1 MRRQWK
7 SAKPNSADSNSLFL
21 KPKFSTPEGRAAMAP
36 KFVSERNLKFLFYDV
51 FDAPALTAYPYFEQL
66 NKKLFDMI
74 LDATVK
80 LAKDIAQPTLKE
92 MDQLPPQITEGQ
104 VRVHPAVR
112 RFMLEC
118 GRGGWIA
125 AGFPNELQGEQLPHT
140 LNAICQFIFAAANY
154 SISVYPGLTAGAAAL
169 IASFGTPELIKT
181 YVPSMLAGKWQ
192 GTMALTEPQAGSSL
206 SDIVSEAHLTGQG
219 HYRIQG
225 QKIFISGGD
234 HDGVDNVVHLML
246 ARIPGGPPGVKGI
259 SLFVVPKLRPAEDGH
274 LISNDVTVSQI
285 YHKLGYR
292 GCPITELCFGEK
304 QDCRGFLVGEPH
316 KGLFYMFQ
324 MMNGARIE
332 VGLGATA
339 IAQAAYLAALD
350 YSRLRPQGRKLTEK
364 DPARPQ
370 IAIIEHADIKRM
382 LLFQKAV
389 VEGALALI
397 VQCAQYADLNQ
408 VATGEAKENSGL
420 LLDLLTPVAKTYPSE
435 MGLLSVSSAMQ
446 CLGGYGY
453 CEDFPLEQF
462 YRDIRIHPIHEGTTG
477 IQGMDL
483 LGRKVIM
490 QKGRAMKLYFNEV
503 HKTITAARTS
513 SMLDPLALQMEA
525 ALEKLSAVTTAL
537 VARAEAKGAEIF
549 LADATVYLEFF
560 GIITIAWQWL
570 KQAVKAQALGEEK
583 GRKGERERNFYQ
595 GKLMVCRFFFKY
607 EVPKIKGLAD
617 TLLDEAPLT
626 VEMSATLFDD

>member
-1 MRRQWK
+1 MA
-7 SAKPNSADSNSLFL
+7 AKFI
-21 KPKFSTPEGRAAMAP
+21 
-36 KFVSERNLKFLFYDV
+36 SERNLKFLFYDV
-51 FDAPALTAYPYFEQL
+51 FDGPALTAYPYFEQH
-66 NKKLFDMI
+66 NKKIFDMI
-74 LDATVK
+74 LDATLK
-80 LAKDIAQPTLKE
+80 LARDIAQPTLRE
-92 MDQLPPQITEGQ
+92 MDQHPPQLIEGQ

-112 RFMLEC
+112 KFMLEC

-125 AGFPNELQGEQLPHT
+125 AGFPNELQGEQLPHM

-169 IASFGTPELIKT
+169 IATFGTPALIET

-206 SDIVSEAHLTGQG
+206 TDIISEAHPTDQG
-219 HYRIQG
+219 HYRISG

-234 HDGVDNVVHLML
+234 HDGADNVIHLLL
-246 ARIPGGPPGVKGI
+246 AKIPGGPPGVKGI
-259 SLFVVPKLRPAEDGH
+259 SLFVVPKLRPAEDGR
-274 LISNDVTVSQI
+274 LIPNDVTVSQI

-316 KGLFYMFQ
+316 KGLSYMFQ

-350 YSRLRPQGRKLTEK
+350 YARLRPQGRRLTEK

-370 IAIIEHADIKRM
+370 VPIIEHADVKRM

-389 VEGALALI
+389 VEGALSLI
-397 VQCAQYADLNQ
+397 IQCALYADRGH
-408 VATGEAKENSGL
+408 VTKGEDKENAGL
-420 LLDLLTPVAKTYPSE
+420 LLDLLTPVVKTYPAE
-435 MGLLSVSSAMQ
+435 MGLLSVSSALQ

-453 CEDFPLEQF
+453 CQDFPLEQY

-490 QKGRAMKLYFNEV
+490 QNGRAMKLYLQEV
-503 HKTITAARTS
+503 HKTTAAARTS
-513 SMLDPLALQMEA
+513 ASLEMTAGQMEA
-525 ALEKLSAVTTAL
+525 AAEKLTGVTTDLISRAQ
-537 VARAEAKGAEIF
+537 ARGAEIF
-549 LADATVYLEFF
+549 LADATVYLEMF
-560 GIITIAWQWL
+560 GIVTIAWQWL
-570 KQAVKAQALGEEK
+570 KQAVKAQALLDEQGS
-583 GRKGERERNFYQ
+583 RPPRERNFYRS
-595 GKLMVCRFFFKY
+595 KLMTCRFFFKY
-607 EVPKIKGLAD
+607 EVPKINALAD
-617 TLLDEAPLT
+617 TLLDEEPLT
-626 VEMSATLFDD
+626 VQMSANFFDD

>member
-1 MRRQWK
+1 
-7 SAKPNSADSNSLFL
+7 
-21 KPKFSTPEGRAAMAP
+21 MAP
-36 KFVSERNLKFLFYDV
+36 KFISERNLKFLFYDV
-51 FDAPALTAYPYFEQL
+51 FDGPALSQYPYFEQH
-66 NKKLFDMI
+66 NQKIFGMI
-74 LDATVK
+74 LDATFK

-92 MDQLPPQITEGQ
+92 LDQHPPQLIEGQ

-112 RFMLEC
+112 KFMLEC

-125 AGFPNELQGEQLPHT
+125 AGFPNELQGEQLPHM
-140 LNAICQFIFAAANY
+140 LNAICQFVFAAANY

-169 IASFGTPELIKT
+169 ITSFGTPALIET
-181 YVPSMLAGKWQ
+181 YVPPMLAGKWQ

-206 SDIVSEAHLTGQG
+206 SDIVSEAHPTDQG

-259 SLFVVPKLRPAEDGH
+259 SLFVVPKLRPAEDGR
-274 LISNDVTVSQI
+274 LIPNDVTVSQI

-316 KGLFYMFQ
+316 KGLSYMFQ

-370 IAIIEHADIKRM
+370 IAIIEHADVKRM

-397 VQCAQYADLNQ
+397 VQCARYADLCQ
-408 VATGEAKENSGL
+408 AAGGEVKEKAGL

-435 MGLLSVSSAMQ
+435 MGLLAVSSAMQ

-483 LGRKVIM
+483 LGRKVVM
-490 QKGRAMKLYFNEV
+490 QNGRAMKLYFEEV
-503 HKTITAARTS
+503 HKTIADARTS
-513 SMLDPLALQMEA
+513 ANLDPLARQMEA
-525 ALEKLSAVTTAL
+525 ALERLSAVTTAL
-537 VARAEAKGAEIF
+537 VARAATMGAEVF

-560 GIITIAWQWL
+560 GIVTIAWQWL
-570 KQAVKAQALGEEK
+570 KQAVKACALSEEK
-583 GRKGERERNFYQ
+583 GSRAARERNFYQ
-595 GKLMVCRFFFKY
+595 GKLMACRFFYKY
-607 EVPKIKGLAD
+607 EVPKINGLAD

-626 VEMSATLFDD
+626 VHMSANLFDD